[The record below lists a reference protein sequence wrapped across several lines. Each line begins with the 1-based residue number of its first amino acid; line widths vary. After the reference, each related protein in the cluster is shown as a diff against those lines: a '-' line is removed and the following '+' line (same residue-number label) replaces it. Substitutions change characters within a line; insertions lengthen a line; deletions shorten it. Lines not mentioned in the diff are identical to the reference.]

1 MYELKKVPE
10 DFMVEEVPV
19 REFEEDGVYLIC
31 LMKKTNYNTEDAVQ
45 ALSKALSVSRK
56 NISYAGTKDRN
67 AITYQYISL
76 FKGTKER
83 IQNLKLKDISL
94 QIKGRSNAPLS
105 LGDLKGNK
113 FEITVRDLEPDTKIS
128 KIDKFPNYFDKQRF
142 SVQNVDI
149 GRAIVKK
156 DYKEAC
162 NLIANDFQYGGMI
175 KKELNKESSNY
186 TRALQKMP
194 IKILL
199 IFVHAYQSLLWN
211 KTVEEYLK
219 TNKNNRETIPL
230 IGFTDLDE
238 DELKPILENIMKE
251 EGITNRDFII
261 REIPHIS
268 LEGTERKLYMNIEN
282 LEIGEFL
289 DDELN
294 KGKKKVKIKFFLEK
308 GSYATMAIKHLF
320 S

>member
-10 DFMVEEVPV
+10 DFIVEEIPV
-19 REFEEDGVYLIC
+19 REFEEDGIYLIC
-31 LMKKTNYNTEDAVQ
+31 LMRKINYNTEDAVQ
-45 ALSKALSVSRK
+45 TLSRALGTTRK

-67 AITYQYISL
+67 AVTYQYISL

-94 QIKGRSNAPLS
+94 EIVGRSNAPLS
-105 LGDLKGNK
+105 LGDLKGNN
-113 FEITVRDLEPDTKIS
+113 FEITVRNLESDS
-128 KIDKFPNYFDKQRF
+128 KINKITKFPNYFDKQRF
-142 SVQNVDI
+142 SVQNIDI

-162 NLIANDFQYGGMI
+162 GLIANDFQYGRMI
-175 KKELNKESSNY
+175 KQTLDKESTNY
-186 TRALQKMP
+186 IRALHQMP

-199 IFVHAYQSLLWN
+199 IFVHAYQSFLWN
-211 KTVEEYLK
+211 KTVEEYLRIEQDHK
-219 TNKNNRETIPL
+219 ENIPL
-230 IGFTDLDE
+230 IGFTDLE
-238 DELKPILENIMKE
+238 DDDLKPILDKILKKE
-251 EGITNRDFII
+251 DITNRDFII

-268 LEGTERKLYMNIEN
+268 LEGTERKLFMNIEN
-282 LEIGEFL
+282 LEIGNLEA
-289 DDELN
+289 DELN

-320 S
+320 